1 MTENEIGGLIVASLI
16 IGILVAWS
24 VYIIILAYK
33 SNHEGKK
40 SKKERIKELEH
51 KIEVLEFKIE
61 NASGMRLR
69 MSLFRCSWKLDYLKN
84 NKINTIELPTALDY
98 EFKKDCIID
107 EKGNKYKFDI
117 DDEILIKIEKP
128 TKKEK

>member
-1 MTENEIGGLIVASLI
+1 MTENEIGGLIVATAI
-16 IGILVAWS
+16 IGMWLAWIA
-24 VYIIILAYK
+24 YIVILAYK

-51 KIEVLEFKIE
+51 KVEVLEFKIE
-61 NASGMRLR
+61 NPSGMRLR
-69 MSLFRCSWKLDYLKN
+69 MTMFLCSWELDYLKN
-84 NKINTIELPTALDY
+84 DRINTIQLPTALEY
-98 EFKKDCIID
+98 EFKKDWIID

-117 DDEILIKIEKP
+117 NNEILIKIEKT